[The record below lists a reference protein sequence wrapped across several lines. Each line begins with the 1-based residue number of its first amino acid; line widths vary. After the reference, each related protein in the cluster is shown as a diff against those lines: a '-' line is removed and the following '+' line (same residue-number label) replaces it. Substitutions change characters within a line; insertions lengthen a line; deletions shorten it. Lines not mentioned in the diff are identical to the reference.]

1 MSPPGYQ
8 APVVKAS
15 WCGNERQEGLA
26 GGKRILREEGKT
38 LGRYLCPAGGGPL
51 GRTVDNVA
59 ELLAGR
65 WRLRTEAV
73 ADFEDVVAAV
83 TDLLDA
89 AHVPD
94 LVEGV
99 KRVRLKFVHL
109 RAEDLDR

>member
-1 MSPPGYQ
+1 MW
-8 APVVKAS
+8 KA
-15 WCGNERQEGLA
+15 EGR
-26 GGKRILREEGKT
+26 GEKT
-38 LGRYLCPAGGGPL
+38 LNNHLCPAGGGPL
-51 GRTVDNVA
+51 GRAVDDVA
-59 ELLAGR
+59 ELLTRR